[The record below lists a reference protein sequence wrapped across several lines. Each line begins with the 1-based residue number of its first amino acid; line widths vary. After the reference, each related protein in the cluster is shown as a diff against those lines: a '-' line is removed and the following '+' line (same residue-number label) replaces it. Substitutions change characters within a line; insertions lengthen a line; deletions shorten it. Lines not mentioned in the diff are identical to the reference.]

1 MKGKRARTE
10 GWHDPEREC
19 DAFQRIA
26 GVALKD
32 DASVYHM
39 ALLDVPDVVLRPAKY
54 QHLTIVLPDDDSRVS
69 LALDRGFVRRVRLR
83 RCRL

>member
-10 GWHDPEREC
+10 AWRDPEREC

-26 GVALKD
+26 GMASAD

-39 ALLDVPDVVLRPAKY
+39 ALLDIPDVVLRPAKY
-54 QHLTIVLPDDDSRVS
+54 QHLTIVLPDDSGVS
-69 LALDRGFVRRVRLR
+69 LALDKGLCVA
-83 RCRL
+83 